1 MSEGG
6 RLGIGVIG
14 AGRWAGLAH
23 LPGWARDERC
33 RIVGICDRELDR
45 AAAAA
50 ERFGAPV
57 VTADYHELLARDDID
72 IIDVVTRDGEHFPI
86 NTAAVEAGKH
96 VLSEKPVAHD
106 HRDVRAIAAKAAA
119 MGLKTKVGFT
129 FRYSPAVRYMKH
141 LIASGDLGTPY
152 IYNAYE
158 QNSQWLSPQSP
169 LRSQERAGDGPIRV
183 ASLEGYGAPVIDIGH
198 WFMESDLTA
207 VVGVMRN
214 FVPERMIAA
223 TGQMARANIDDGDIF
238 IGEFASGALCSVQTS
253 FVTVGNYPG
262 IEVRVYGSEGAA
274 IARLIEEGGICETL
288 KIARPDDVEFR
299 EAEVPASYYPP
310 GGSPRESWRTLY
322 YANLTANFISEV
334 LGEIDGNEG
343 NFEDGIWV
351 QEVVNAVEIS
361 HHERR
366 WVSLPLPGDHGAGAA
381 E

>member
-1 MSEGG
+1 MTAGHK
-6 RLGIGVIG
+6 LGIGVVG

-33 RIVGICDRELDR
+33 RIVGICDREPER

-50 ERFGAPV
+50 DQYGAAV
-57 VTADYHELLARDDID
+57 VTGDYRVLLDREDID
-72 IIDVVTRDGEHFPI
+72 VIDVVTRDSEHYPV
-86 NTAAVEAGKH
+86 NLAAVEAGKH

-106 HRDVRAIAAKAAA
+106 HHDVRRIAELARAK
-119 MGLKTKVGFT
+119 GLKTKVGFT
-129 FRYSPAVRYMKH
+129 FRYSPAVRH
-141 LIASGDLGTPY
+141 LKDMLTRGDLGTPY

-158 QNSQWLSPQSP
+158 QNSQWLSPRSP
-169 LRSQERAGDGPIRV
+169 LRSQERVNSGRIQV

-207 VVGVMRN
+207 VVGVLRN
-214 FVPERMIAA
+214 FVPEWLIAA
-223 TGQMARANIDDGDIF
+223 TGAMARTNIDDGDIF
-238 IGEFASGALCSVQTS
+238 IGEFASGAICSVQSS

-274 IARLIEEGGICETL
+274 IARLVEEFGICETL
-288 KIARPDDVEFR
+288 KMARPDDVEFR
-299 EAEVPASYYPP
+299 EVEVPARYYPP

-322 YANLTANFISEV
+322 YANLTANFASEV

-343 NFEDGIWV
+343 NFDDGLRV
-351 QEVVNAVEIS
+351 QEVINAVEIS

-366 WVSLPLPGDHGAGAA
+366 WVSLPLDGEGGAA
-381 E
+381 R

>member
-1 MSEGG
+1 
-6 RLGIGVIG
+6 
-14 AGRWAGLAH
+14 
-23 LPGWARDERC
+23 
-33 RIVGICDRELDR
+33 
-45 AAAAA
+45 
-50 ERFGAPV
+50 
-57 VTADYHELLARDDID
+57 
-72 IIDVVTRDGEHFPI
+72 
-86 NTAAVEAGKH
+86 
-96 VLSEKPVAHD
+96 
-106 HRDVRAIAAKAAA
+106 
-119 MGLKTKVGFT
+119 
-129 FRYSPAVRYMKH
+129 MKH
-141 LIASGDLGTPY
+141 LIASGSLGTPY

-158 QNSQWLSPQSP
+158 QNSQWLSPLSP
-169 LRSQERAGDGPIRV
+169 LRSHERVGDGPLRV

-207 VVGVMRN
+207 VVGVLRN

-238 IGEFASGALCSVQTS
+238 IGEFASGALCSVQSS

-274 IARLIEEGGICETL
+274 IARLVEEGGICETF
-288 KIARPDDVEFR
+288 KVARPDDVEFR
-299 EAEVPASYYPP
+299 EVEVPASYYPP
-310 GGSPRESWRTLY
+310 GGTPRESWRTLY

-366 WVSLPLPGDHGAGAA
+366 WVSLPLTEVPAGGVLAGRDGG
-381 E
+381 